1 MWFLLVMALLA
12 ATGGEMTAPQAVV
25 VQRAEFWCPMHPN
38 ERSPIPAAC
47 PICKMTMVP
56 IPPVR
61 IGEYRMDVEQMVSRL
76 SRGISGLRIVIRD
89 PATSEPVASLETVHE
104 RPLHL
109 FVVSRSLEYF
119 AHVHP
124 EPVAGGAFEI
134 RQSLPA
140 GEYMVVAD
148 FLPRGG
154 SPQTLQRAIVTPGA
168 SGSSQPARITTSVL
182 TRTERGLRTEL
193 LTEDLAAGRNAHLT
207 FNVTSASGGEPVT
220 DLEPYLGAPAHLF
233 IASADLTD
241 TRHAH
246 PDATAASGSR
256 LTFDVTL
263 PKPGGYR
270 MWLQI
275 QRQGNVI
282 TLPFTLVV
290 SSEAASPRS
299 AHTERWPR

>member
-1 MWFLLVMALLA
+1 MRFVLVAALIL
-12 ATGGEMTAPQAVV
+12 ATGGGSPAAQSAA

-38 ERSPIPAAC
+38 ERSPVPAAC

-61 IGEYRMDVEQMVSRL
+61 IGEYRMDVEQIVSRV
-76 SRGISGLRIVIRD
+76 SRDVTGLRIVIRD
-89 PATSEPVASLETVHE
+89 PATSQPVTSLDTVHE

-109 FVVSRSLEYF
+109 FVVSRSLEFF

-124 EPVAGGAFEI
+124 EAAAGGAFEV
-134 RQSLPA
+134 RQAIPR

-148 FLPRGG
+148 FLPSGG

-168 SGSSQPARITTSVL
+168 SGLTQPVRLTKSVL
-182 TRTERGLRTEL
+182 TRTARGLRTQL
-193 LTEDLAAGRNAHLT
+193 LAGDVAAGRNGHLT
-207 FNVTSASGGEPVT
+207 FDVAESSGGQPVI

-233 IASADLTD
+233 IASADLTE
-241 TRHAH
+241 TMHAH
-246 PDATAASGSR
+246 PDTTAAGGSR

-275 QRQGNVI
+275 QWRGNVI

-290 SSEAASPRS
+290 SS
-299 AHTERWPR
+299 

>member
-1 MWFLLVMALLA
+1 MRFVLMAALIF
-12 ATGGEMTAPQAVV
+12 ATGGQSPPSQATA

-38 ERSPIPAAC
+38 ERSAVPAAC
-47 PICKMTMVP
+47 PICKMTMVR

-61 IGEYRMDVEQMVSRL
+61 IGEYRMDVEQIVSRVT
-76 SRGISGLRIVIRD
+76 RGVAGLRIVIRD
-89 PATSEPVASLETVHE
+89 PANSQPVTSLETVHE

-124 EPVAGGAFEI
+124 EEAAGGAFEVRHAI
-134 RQSLPA
+134 PS

-168 SGSSQPARITTSVL
+168 SGLTQAARLSRSVL
-182 TRTERGLRTEL
+182 TQTARGVRAQL
-193 LTEDLAAGRNAHLT
+193 LAGDVAAGRNGHLM
-207 FNVTSASGGEPVT
+207 FDVAESSGGEAVT

-233 IASADLTD
+233 IASADLTE
-241 TRHAH
+241 TMHAH
-246 PDATAASGSR
+246 PDTTAAGGSR
-256 LTFDVTL
+256 LTFDITL

-275 QRQGNVI
+275 QRRGTVI

-290 SSEAASPRS
+290 SS
-299 AHTERWPR
+299 

>member
-1 MWFLLVMALLA
+1 MRLVLVIALLA
-12 ATGGEMTAPQAVV
+12 ATGGVFSAAQSVA

-38 ERSPIPAAC
+38 ERSPVPAAC

-61 IGEYRMDVEQMVSRL
+61 IGEYNMDVEQLPS
-76 SRGISGLRIVIRD
+76 SGRGLAGLRIVIRD
-89 PATSEPVASLETVHE
+89 PATSQAVTSLETVHE

-124 EPVAGGAFEI
+124 EPAAGGAFEI
-134 RQSLPA
+134 RHAIPA

-148 FLPRGG
+148 FVPRGG
-154 SPQTLQRAIVTPGA
+154 SPQTLQRAIVTPGV
-168 SGSSQPARITTSVL
+168 SGLSQPARLNANVL
-182 TRTERGLRTEL
+182 VQSARGLRGQL
-193 LTEDLAAGRNAHLT
+193 VAEDVTAGRNGHLV
-207 FNVTSASGGEPVT
+207 FAVTEASGGQPVT

-233 IASADLTD
+233 IASADLTE
-241 TRHAH
+241 TLHAH
-246 PDATAASGSR
+246 PETTSDGGSR
-256 LTFDVTL
+256 LTFDITL

-275 QRQGNVI
+275 QRRGSVI
-282 TLPFTLVV
+282 TLPFTLIVT
-290 SSEAASPRS
+290 S
-299 AHTERWPR
+299 

>member
-1 MWFLLVMALLA
+1 MRFLLLVALMLA
-12 ATGGEMTAPQAVV
+12 TAGHSPPAQSTA

-38 ERSPIPAAC
+38 ERSPVPAAC
-47 PICKMTMVP
+47 PICKMTMVR

-61 IGEYRMDVEQMVSRL
+61 IGEYRMDVEQIVSRVT
-76 SRGISGLRIVIRD
+76 RGVAGLRIVIRD
-89 PATSEPVASLETVHE
+89 PATLQPVIALEPVHE

-124 EPVAGGAFEI
+124 EAAAGGAFEI
-134 RQSLPA
+134 RHAIPA

-154 SPQTLQRAIVTPGA
+154 TQQTLQRAILTPGA
-168 SGSSQPARITTSVL
+168 SGLTQPARLTRSVL
-182 TRTERGLRTEL
+182 TQTARGLRTQL
-193 LTEDLAAGRNAHLT
+193 LAGDVAAGRNGHLT
-207 FNVTSASGGEPVT
+207 FDVVESSGGAAVT

-233 IASADLTD
+233 IASADLTE
-241 TRHAH
+241 TMHAH
-246 PDATAASGSR
+246 PDTTAAGGSR

-263 PKPGGYR
+263 PKPGGYK

-275 QRQGNVI
+275 QRNGNVI

-290 SSEAASPRS
+290 SS
-299 AHTERWPR
+299 

>member
-1 MWFLLVMALLA
+1 MPRMRFVLVIALLA
-12 ATGGEMTAPQAVV
+12 ATGGGIPAAQSAV
-25 VQRAEFWCPMHPN
+25 VQRAEYWCPMHPN
-38 ERSPIPAAC
+38 ERSPVPASC
-47 PICKMTMVP
+47 PVCKMTMVR

-61 IGEYRMDVEQMVSRL
+61 IGEYRMDVEQIVSRVT
-76 SRGISGLRIVIRD
+76 REVTGLRIVIRD
-89 PATSEPVASLETVHE
+89 PATQQPVTALETVHE

-124 EPVAGGAFEI
+124 EPAAGGGFEV
-134 RQSLPA
+134 RQSIPG

-148 FLPRGG
+148 FLPREG

-168 SGSSQPARITTSVL
+168 SGLTQPARLTKSVL
-182 TRTERGLRTEL
+182 TQTARGLRAQL
-193 LTEDLAAGRNAHLT
+193 LAGDVAAGRNGHLT
-207 FNVTSASGGEPVT
+207 FDVVASSGGEPVI

-233 IASADLTD
+233 IASADLTE
-241 TRHAH
+241 TLHAH
-246 PDATAASGSR
+246 PDATAAGGSR
-256 LTFDVTL
+256 LIFDVTL

-275 QRQGNVI
+275 QRHGNVI

-290 SSEAASPRS
+290 SS
-299 AHTERWPR
+299 